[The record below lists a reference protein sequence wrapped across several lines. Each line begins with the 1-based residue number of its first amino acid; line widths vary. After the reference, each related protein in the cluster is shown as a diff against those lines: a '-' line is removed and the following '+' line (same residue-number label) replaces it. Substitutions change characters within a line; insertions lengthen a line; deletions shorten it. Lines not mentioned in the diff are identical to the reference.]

1 MSEIVLGQP
10 AESTTAADRLAD
22 CSLTEQIEL
31 RYLNAANAL
40 LDDAAAINATKVL
53 VDVLTWTLARV
64 IDGCGTPAVAG
75 HALHCLGK
83 HICTLAANRC
93 AREEAAKA
101 IEAGHAPN

>member
-1 MSEIVLGQP
+1 MSEIVRPQLAGS
-10 AESTTAADRLAD
+10 ATAADQLAD
-22 CSLTEQIEL
+22 CSPAEQIEL

-40 LDDAAAINATKVL
+40 LDDAAEINATKIL

-75 HALHCLGK
+75 HVLHCLGK
-83 HICTLAANRC
+83 HTCTLAAHRC
-93 AREEAAKA
+93 AQEESAKA